1 MRKFAGFSTAIALGI
16 AVVVSACGKNDV
28 ASPAAPSRSTVSPSA
43 SGPLSGTTIAGT
55 VMSGVGAASVRAAG
69 SAMVVSVAG
78 TSISA
83 AIDGSGRFTL
93 QNVPTGNVTLTFT
106 GGGSVTIT
114 GVNANDQ
121 IRITVRVN
129 GGVADLDENDHD
141 MANNEA
147 EIDGKVISTSCSAS
161 PPSIVVG
168 TMMPTT
174 VNVQTARIRHGST
187 TLTCA
192 RIQANDRVEVHGTRS
207 GSTVVATDIN
217 VETEHGFEPE
227 PGDDH
232 GNDGGNGGAAEVNG
246 TVGGAAANHAC
257 PAFTFS
263 VGSTTVTTTA
273 ATKFEDTS
281 CAGVVNGTTVEVKGT
296 RSGANAITASSI
308 EKK

>member
-1 MRKFAGFSTAIALGI
+1 
-16 AVVVSACGKNDV
+16 
-28 ASPAAPSRSTVSPSA
+28 
-43 SGPLSGTTIAGT
+43 
-55 VMSGVGAASVRAAG
+55 
-69 SAMVVSVAG
+69 MVVSVAG

-114 GVNANDQ
+114 GVNVNDQ
-121 IRITVRVN
+121 IRITVRVS
-129 GGVADLDENDHD
+129 GGVADLDEDDHD
-141 MANNEA
+141 MMNNET
-147 EIDGKVISTSCSAS
+147 EIDGKVASTSCSAN

-168 TMMPTT
+168 TMTPTT
-174 VNVQTARIRHGST
+174 INVQTARIRHGST

-192 RIQANDRVEVHGTRS
+192 QIQANDRVEVHGTRS

-217 VETEHGFEPE
+217 VETEHGVEPE

-232 GNDGGNGGAAEVNG
+232 GNDGGNGGEAEVSG
-246 TVGGAAANHAC
+246 TVGGAAASHAC

-263 VGSTTVTTTA
+263 VGSIAVTTTA
-273 ATKFEDTS
+273 ATRFEDTS
-281 CAGVVNGTTVEVKGT
+281 CAGVVNGTSVEVKGT
-296 RSGANAITASSI
+296 RSGASAITASSI